1 MATASSETFLRK
13 GALIGRKAE
22 LRHLRDLLHQRGESH
37 AVYYY
42 AQGGYGKTRLL
53 EELQVMV
60 AELGETFRTTGIIDL
75 YHTDTHSASDVER
88 AIVEGLDAD
97 RRYFKQYRSKR
108 TDYELL
114 RERGADPGLLESKRE
129 ELGQVFVKEWGDL
142 ALDSKKLVICL
153 DTVELLQYESS
164 VVEDTV
170 GAHTIDTRIRA
181 WLLDKLPQLKNVLV
195 VFAGRPKPRS
205 SDERINHQER
215 LISDMHKAFDDRFE
229 HPFEARELPPLDMA
243 ETEALV
249 EMLTRQIA
257 KRTDQSV
264 LDGKQAATIVPAEYL
279 ALVYRL
285 TAGRPIYIH
294 LIVDLLG
301 GLSPEPGR
309 IFEMLDRH
317 MDLVAA
323 SEDDQRIG
331 EARRE
336 IEAQILD
343 AVYNHS
349 GELGGYISRIALM
362 PKGADAEIFSSSLGL
377 TKEEAQAKLDQ
388 LASLSFVKQYAA
400 LRGGQTLHAER
411 LFLHDEMHQLVMAIP
426 YRRMNERHVA
436 QGVIT
441 NYYDPQIETLQERIE
456 QLIKD
461 KDDAD
466 APRDRVLLRERLQKL
481 QVERLYYQMVRDP
494 RQAYQEYKRLSDQA
508 NRYRWV
514 GFGMRLLDEFLRF
527 YNDLERREQF
537 EKSGI
542 VHEQVIRESTELW
555 AERFYWWGQKR
566 RCVDLAEQVM
576 SEPAKFGIREQDV
589 SILGNICARWADAKA
604 DLSGYDPTVV
614 TRAEAYLAR
623 IGDDPATPEAML
635 AFARLH
641 TSIGYQLRKG
651 GQLRRAAEHYVAGN
665 TAYRRLASYRD
676 ELAIL
681 LNNLAYAY
689 ARQGRFHL
697 ARPLASEALRINES
711 MANDY
716 TTGLT
721 LSTFAAIEAM
731 RGNFDDAIRYGQDAR
746 ERFQRMEDPH
756 GIVLSYLSLARAERK
771 MAKGNI
777 DMKRKLEDARS
788 RLETA
793 KGYLQRALEETERG
807 GLTDDRG
814 TVYAELGRVLREMGK
829 VTSLTGS
836 PQEAE
841 DFYQDSQH
849 KLMLALEGDLA
860 KVDRAD
866 VQQDLAELQAVQGA
880 YQRAGDSLKEVEA
893 TVGAAYLIEPDRPAP
908 KAMLPSEYFL
918 PLGKAARLRGK
929 MSFEQG
935 QNEQALQQFV
945 VAYAYFHRFSADT
958 PEKDQMIDLVYDK
971 LTGLD
976 VQLQRNLVTQT
987 REWAEHQDFRDDVK
1001 GFTDTLRDLTGI

>member
-1 MATASSETFLRK
+1 MATTSNETFLRK
-13 GALIGRKAE
+13 GALIGRRAE
-22 LRHLRDLLHQRGESH
+22 LEHLRDLLHQRGESH
-37 AVYYY
+37 VVYYY

-53 EELQVMV
+53 EELQTMV

-88 AIVEGLDAD
+88 AIVEGLDPD
-97 RRYFKQYRSKR
+97 RKYFKEYRSKR
-108 TDYELL
+108 ADYELL

-129 ELGQVFVKEWGDL
+129 ELGKIFVREWGDL
-142 ALDSKKLVICL
+142 ALDSRKLVICL
-153 DTVELLQYESS
+153 DTIELLQYESS
-164 VVEDTV
+164 VVEETV

-215 LISDMHKAFDDRFE
+215 LISDMHQAFDREFE
-229 HPFEARELPPLDMA
+229 HALESRDLPPLDMG
-243 ETEALV
+243 ETKALV
-249 EMLTRQIA
+249 DMLTRQIA
-257 KRTDQSV
+257 ERTGPSA
-264 LDGKQAATIVPAEYL
+264 LDEKQAAIVPPEYL
-279 ALVYRL
+279 ALIYRL

-301 GLSPEPGR
+301 GLSPEPVR
-309 IFEMLDRH
+309 IFEMLDRY
-317 MDLVAA
+317 MDLADA

-362 PKGADAEIFSSSLGL
+362 PKGADADILSSSLGL

-388 LASLSFVKQYAA
+388 LASLSFVKQYSA

-411 LFLHDEMHQLVMAIP
+411 LFLHDEMHQLVTAIP

-441 NYYDPQIETLQERIE
+441 NYYDPQIESLQGMIQ
-456 QLIKD
+456 QLIQNQED
-461 KDDAD
+461 QD
-466 APRDRVLLRERLQKL
+466 APKNRVLLRERLQKL

-494 RQAYQEYKRLSDQA
+494 RQAYQEYKHLSDQA

-537 EKSGI
+537 EKAGI
-542 VHEQVIRESTELW
+542 AHEQVIRESTELW
-555 AERFYWWGQKR
+555 AERFYWWGQKQ
-566 RCVDLAEQVM
+566 RCVDLAEKVM
-576 SEPAKFGIREQDV
+576 NEPAKFEIREQDV

-604 DLSGYDPTVV
+604 DLSGYSPDVV
-614 TRAEAYLAR
+614 ARVEAYLAR
-623 IGDDPATPEAML
+623 IGDDPATPEEMI

-641 TSIGYQLRKG
+641 TSLGYQLRKG

-665 TAYRRLASYRD
+665 TAYRRLAGYKD

-697 ARPLASEALRINES
+697 ARPLASEALRINEGLG
-711 MANDY
+711 NDY

-756 GIVLSYLSLARAERK
+756 GIVLAYLSLARAERR
-771 MAKGNI
+771 MAKESI
-777 DMKRKLEDARS
+777 DKRRKLEDARS
-788 RLETA
+788 RLDTA
-793 KGYLQRALEETERG
+793 KGYLLRALDETERG
-807 GLTDDRG
+807 GLADDRG

-829 VTSLTGS
+829 VTSLTGRV
-836 PQEAE
+836 QEAE
-841 DFYQDSQH
+841 DFYQDSHH
-849 KLMLALEGDLA
+849 KLMLTLEGDLA

-880 YQRAGDSLKEVEA
+880 YQRAKDTLEQVEA
-893 TVGAAYLIEPDRPAP
+893 TVGPTYLIEPGKAVP
-908 KAMLPSEYFL
+908 KPTLPSEYFL

-935 QNEQALQQFV
+935 DDEQALKQFV
-945 VAYAYFHRFSADT
+945 VAYAYFHRFSAET
-958 PEKDQMIDLVYDK
+958 PEKDQMLDLVYDK
-971 LTGLD
+971 LTGLEI
-976 VQLQRNLVTQT
+976 QLQRRLVTQT
-987 REWAEHQDFRDDVK
+987 REWAEQQDFWDDVK
-1001 GFTDTLRDLTGI
+1001 GFTDTLRDLTGM